1 MADTNNPLNIRFLKG
16 TQANLDAI
24 KNDSTKSFTPGAF
37 YLTEDSERLYY
48 AKGTRDIAYLNKY
61 ITTVDAVSNLPETAN
76 IGDFYYIKSG
86 NILCFYNGGTGEN
99 DGDTISKWTQV
110 NVDTLD
116 TDTKVSA
123 ISISRSGKD
132 TDSINYA
139 YSLSQ
144 VNKSGTSIG
153 TPLSGTFEISKADI
167 NALVTQQT
175 VDVTVAGDK
184 TDATDTKATIKTKL
198 SGSNSEDSFSI
209 EEGSNINIEV
219 TDSTSSAIGNIK
231 INAVDTKYDLSSAA
245 NATTIVLKEGDGS
258 EQDTITFAAGTSN
271 SDIIV
276 SGDTA
281 NKIDIA
287 HKTYNTKTASGVT
300 DKTGVGRT
308 GTFKVLKDVTVSNG
322 HVTGVTTANITLAI
336 PEDTNTYVTA
346 VKADNAGKIT
356 ITQNEGEKIVSG
368 ADLYYTIGSNTY
380 YNQADIT
387 SAIKNLIKDNFST
400 LTNALTFKGSISN
413 GTLPTSAS
421 IGDTYI
427 VKTNNVVTTTDGTAK
442 HGDILI
448 ANGTESTST
457 GFITGTIE
465 WIVVPGTELDTTY
478 TITSDTTNHKLY
490 LNASTDVGETIPAN
504 RTICVSDDNY
514 VNLEIAANN
523 TIKATHKGYTA
534 RNITGASDTTLTHT
548 TGDKTFKAITG
559 FTSDSKGHV
568 TGVTS
573 TTYTLPQLPDQ
584 TNNHHFTTDSTNK
597 KVILNSADG
606 NAQDSIQ
613 FVAGTALSVAVA
625 TDKNDQDKVTYS
637 HGNVT
642 CTHTNST
649 SSTTDITGS
658 GQNVI
663 SSITVNDQ
671 GHVTAYTTKK
681 YKSTN
686 TDTKY
691 TLSGATVGEVT
702 NGVSITD
709 TLKTTVGE
717 ASGTSAFNIISS
729 NPTNLT
735 VSKGTGAQVSLGLV
749 WGTF

>member
-110 NVDTLD
+110 NVDTQD

-322 HVTGVTTANITLAI
+322 HVTGVTTADITLNI
-336 PEDTNTYVTA
+336 PEDTNTYVTDVEA
-346 VKADNAGKIT
+346 NAEGIIT
-356 ITQNEGEKIVSG
+356 ITQEDGETVTSG
-368 ADLYYTIGSNTY
+368 KDLYYTINNTTY
-380 YNQADIT
+380 YNQADLTPALKTYIENNLSKVTNVMTFKGNT
-387 SAIKNLIKDNFST
+387 STAPT
-400 LTNALTFKGSISN
+400 LTNSSL
-413 GTLPTSAS
+413 
-421 IGDTYI
+421 GDVYI
-427 VKTNNVVTTTDGTAK
+427 VTQDITVNTNETAK
-442 HGDILI
+442 KGDMII
-448 ANGTESTST
+448 AFGTENSST
-457 GFITGTIE
+457 GKLNADGAK
-465 WIVVPGTELDTTY
+465 WIVVDGEEENTTY
-478 TITSDTTNHKLY
+478 TIGSDATTIKLT
-490 LNASTDVGETIPAN
+490 ASDGSDSGSIAL
-504 RTICVSDDNY
+504 SDDGY
-514 VNLEIAANN
+514 VDITGTNN
-523 TIKATHKGYTA
+523 TLKVTHKGYTA
-534 RNITGASDTTLTHT
+534 RSITATAASDTTLTHT
-548 TGDKTFKAITG
+548 SGDKTFKAITG

-584 TNNHHFTTDSTNK
+584 TNDHTLSTDTTNK
-597 KVILNSADG
+597 QIILE
-606 NAQDSIQ
+606 NAAGEDKGKITMS
-613 FVAGTALSVAVA
+613 AGTAMTVTVGTNSVS
-625 TDKNDQDKVTYS
+625 YS
-637 HGNVT
+637 HGDVD

-649 SSTTDITGS
+649 GSTTDITGS

-681 YKSTN
+681 YKST
-686 TDTKY
+686 DTKY
-691 TLSGATVGEVT
+691 TLSGATVAAVT

-709 TLKTTVGE
+709 TLKTTGG
-717 ASGTSAFNIISS
+717 AAAGTSAFSIVSS

-735 VSKGTGAQVSLGLV
+735 VSGSGTAVSLGLV
-749 WGTF
+749 WETF